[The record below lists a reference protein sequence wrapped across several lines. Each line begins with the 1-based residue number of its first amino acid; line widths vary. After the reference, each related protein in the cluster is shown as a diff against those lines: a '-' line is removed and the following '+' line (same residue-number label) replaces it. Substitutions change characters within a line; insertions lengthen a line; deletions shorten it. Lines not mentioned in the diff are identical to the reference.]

1 MKNFGTHITSWVA
14 ILLLLTGSI
23 LYPYWIVKGYL
34 ENWYLIISVFIACYG
49 GLIGN
54 IFGIR
59 TLLKT
64 INDIYRFFIVHTIG
78 YV

>member
-14 ILLLLTGSI
+14 ILLLLTGSV

-34 ENWYLIISVFIACYG
+34 ENWYLIISVFIAGYG

-54 IFGIR
+54 IIWY
-59 TLLKT
+59 K
-64 INDIYRFFIVHTIG
+64 NFIKNNK
-78 YV
+78 

>member
-1 MKNFGTHITSWVA
+1 MKNFGTHITSWLT
-14 ILLLLTGSI
+14 ILLLLTGSV

-54 IFGIR
+54 IIWY
-59 TLLKT
+59 K
-64 INDIYRFFIVHTIG
+64 NFIKNNK
-78 YV
+78 